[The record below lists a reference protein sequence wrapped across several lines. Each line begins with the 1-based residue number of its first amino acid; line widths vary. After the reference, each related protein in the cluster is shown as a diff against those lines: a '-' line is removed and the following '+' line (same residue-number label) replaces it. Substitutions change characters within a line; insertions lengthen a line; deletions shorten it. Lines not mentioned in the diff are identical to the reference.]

1 MATYTIYPAQT
12 AVQPPSILGNAIEG
26 ADVVVS
32 AVLAG
37 ILLYFLNKSFLN
49 NFPAYIAIIAG
60 FLLEMYL
67 GQYTIVR
74 NLGFALLV
82 DGIYKLIQQ
91 YITISS

>member
-1 MATYTIYPAQT
+1 MATYTIYPVQT
-12 AVQPPSILGNAIEG
+12 TVQSPSILGNAVEG
-26 ADVVVS
+26 VDVVIS
-32 AVLAG
+32 AIIAG

-49 NFPAYIAIIAG
+49 NVPAYIAIIAG

-74 NLGFALLV
+74 NLGFVLLV